1 MTSAIITLTQGD
13 FLYID
18 EWIQYHHNIGIELFC
33 IGYNGDSKDFNKL
46 PKYDYV
52 KYFDF
57 STNDSEIF
65 NEFNSTISKRGW
77 SSMWCGCVYIMN
89 NYIKFFC
96 TEYIKYVAIIDVDE
110 FISPQEEFTNITE
123 YLDNIYDQSLQ
134 TEFISMQV
142 YNGNGNI
149 YYEDKPVLERFNKS
163 INPNNP
169 LFENK
174 NTGFKKSILNVQHI
188 DYDHILD
195 NGFGFHENYYSKSEN
210 NLLFNKIVLKH
221 FVCKSLE
228 EWIMKMSPKYDRDY
242 CNRFKGIMFSG
253 WGSYFTGYLDNKI
266 TNEAL
271 QAIPKLLKKYDIYYK
286 PEIEEENEEFKKLY
300 RKANNIKITI

>member
-77 SSMWCGCVYIMN
+77 PSMWCGCVYIMN

-96 TEYIKYVAIIDVDE
+96 KEYIKYVAIIDVDE

-123 YLDNIYDQSLQ
+123 YLDNIYDQSLP

-149 YYEDKPVLERFNKS
+149 YYEDKPVLERFIKS
-163 INPNNP
+163 INP
-169 LFENK
+169 
-174 NTGFKKSILNVQHI
+174 FKDITPPSLV
-188 DYDHILD
+188 L
-195 NGFGFHENYYSKSEN
+195 NGFPSFP
-210 NLLFNKIVLKH
+210 FIV
-221 FVCKSLE
+221 
-228 EWIMKMSPKYDRDY
+228 PKPI
-242 CNRFKGIMFSG
+242 CCRF
-253 WGSYFTGYLDNKI
+253 
-266 TNEAL
+266 AL
-271 QAIPKLLKKYDIYYK
+271 SMPA
-286 PEIEEENEEFKKLY
+286 NFAA
-300 RKANNIKITI
+300 RKT